1 MKMIDV
7 YRDINKINKNILPVI
22 LLNCLFSAIEPFVFI
37 FVSGKLVK
45 YLIEGRAFKEI
56 VTLSLAGAAI
66 SLAVY
71 VIKNITENY
80 KMEFMDYLNCKE
92 KNLLIKGM
100 FNLDFKDFE
109 SKEYKDKISRH
120 RQETDGIGGVYYET
134 LYLLSDFVSGVLTII
149 IAAISLGGFYK
160 TLNQSVDIKILGE
173 RYFPLILLAALI
185 ILSVLLAIFRKKV
198 EEKNED
204 DREEYSVKYKIYD
217 FYMRL
222 LSDYESLKQIKIFDE
237 KPFIKRELNEKFV
250 KDGLSLDRRVSVRTA
265 FSQAMNEFLMTGINV
280 LFLLVLAVKAIG
292 GLFGA
297 DALIIYYGAFK
308 EIVDGIKLL
317 IESVGYKKS
326 IEPKIEIL
334 YDVIA
339 LKSESDE
346 EKYIEE
352 STENAIVAKN
362 IFFAYP
368 GSDKNALEEIDVTI
382 KNGEKIAIV
391 GENGSGK
398 STLVKLIPK
407 FRSVK
412 GIYINDIPIEKIKNE
427 EYLKNISYYSQNT
440 PIISDT
446 IYNNLNF
453 GRKPVQKSV
462 YENLKFLSKFNN
474 LDEMIIENGANL
486 SGGDKQRIAL
496 SRYFVE
502 NAQIV
507 ILDEP
512 TSSLDKETE
521 TEIMTAVL
529 ENNKD
534 KIIFIISHNNDI
546 MNYCNYIVEV
556 KNKTVD
562 VTKNDKK
569 NF

>member
-1 MKMIDV
+1 MQVKELKLQKKEMLKIVHNWGFALLLFLSLLSAILFVIAPITLNNVVENVGTIGASDIIKVILLLAAGYLVEFISVFIKNQLVQQYHGRAAEILYADVFKLNYDKYIEDGPTAIRDLVWNAADAYAGLYFDVIPSLIVNIATIIVSIYISFTLNHIAALLMFITLPIHYFGFKLLNKKLAKLSVKLRQASSKSQSNIHSVVSQVDFIKQNSENENLLPMI
-7 YRDINKINKNILPVI
+7 KKNILESEGVRKKV
-22 LLNCLFSAIEPFVFI
+22 NYVANG
-37 FVSGKLVK
+37 VSGL
-45 YLIEGRAFKEI
+45 LIGLNQIIQSLTI
-56 VTLSLAGAAI
+56 VFLAA
-66 SLAVY
+66 LALKNKDSFGGVVY
-71 VIKNITENY
+71 VMLVFPYFSNAIRGLSFTNLGIADVKAAD
-80 KMEFMDYLNCKE
+80 EFLKTMIEYREEDGTLDMPSDVKSIRFDINSVDIYD
-92 KNLLIKGM
+92 KNLLNNVNMSFKKGDIVGIKG
-100 FNLDFKDFE
+100 E
-109 SKEYKDKISRH
+109 SG
-120 RQETDGIGGVYYET
+120 T
-134 LYLLSDFVSGVLTII
+134 
-149 IAAISLGGFYK
+149 
-160 TLNQSVDIKILGE
+160 
-173 RYFPLILLAALI
+173 
-185 ILSVLLAIFRKKV
+185 
-198 EEKNED
+198 
-204 DREEYSVKYKIYD
+204 
-217 FYMRL
+217 
-222 LSDYESLKQIKIFDE
+222 
-237 KPFIKRELNEKFV
+237 
-250 KDGLSLDRRVSVRTA
+250 
-265 FSQAMNEFLMTGINV
+265 
-280 LFLLVLAVKAIG
+280 
-292 GLFGA
+292 
-297 DALIIYYGAFK
+297 
-308 EIVDGIKLL
+308 
-317 IESVGYKKS
+317 
-326 IEPKIEIL
+326 
-334 YDVIA
+334 
-339 LKSESDE
+339 
-346 EKYIEE
+346 
-352 STENAIVAKN
+352 
-362 IFFAYP
+362 
-368 GSDKNALEEIDVTI
+368 
-382 KNGEKIAIV
+382 
-391 GENGSGK
+391 GK

-412 GIYINDIPIEKIKNE
+412 GIYINDIPIEKIKNV

-534 KIIFIISHNNDI
+534 KIIFIISHNSDI

>member
-1 MKMIDV
+1 MQNKELKLQKKEMLKIVNKWGFALLLFLSLLSAILFVIAPITLNNVVENVGTIGASDIIKVILLLAAGYLVEFLSVFIKNGLIQQYHGRAAEILYADVFRLNYDKYIEDGPTAIRDLVWNAADAYAGLYFDVIPSLIVNIATIIVSIYISFTLNHIAALLMFITLPIHYFGFKLLNKKLAKLSVKLRQASSKSQSNIHSVVSQVDFIKQNSENENLLPMI
-7 YRDINKINKNILPVI
+7 KKNILESEGVRKKV
-22 LLNCLFSAIEPFVFI
+22 NYVANG
-37 FVSGKLVK
+37 VSGL
-45 YLIEGRAFKEI
+45 LIGLNQIIQSLTIVFLAALALKNKDAFGG
-56 VTLSLAGAAI
+56 V
-66 SLAVY
+66 VY
-71 VIKNITENY
+71 VMLVFPYFSNAIRGLSFTNLGIADVKAAD
-80 KMEFMDYLNCKE
+80 EFLKTMIEYREEDGTLDMPSDVKSIRFDINSVDIYD
-92 KNLLIKGM
+92 KNLLNDIHMSFKKGDIVGIKG
-100 FNLDFKDFE
+100 E
-109 SKEYKDKISRH
+109 SG
-120 RQETDGIGGVYYET
+120 T
-134 LYLLSDFVSGVLTII
+134 
-149 IAAISLGGFYK
+149 
-160 TLNQSVDIKILGE
+160 
-173 RYFPLILLAALI
+173 
-185 ILSVLLAIFRKKV
+185 
-198 EEKNED
+198 
-204 DREEYSVKYKIYD
+204 
-217 FYMRL
+217 
-222 LSDYESLKQIKIFDE
+222 
-237 KPFIKRELNEKFV
+237 
-250 KDGLSLDRRVSVRTA
+250 
-265 FSQAMNEFLMTGINV
+265 
-280 LFLLVLAVKAIG
+280 
-292 GLFGA
+292 
-297 DALIIYYGAFK
+297 
-308 EIVDGIKLL
+308 
-317 IESVGYKKS
+317 
-326 IEPKIEIL
+326 
-334 YDVIA
+334 
-339 LKSESDE
+339 
-346 EKYIEE
+346 
-352 STENAIVAKN
+352 
-362 IFFAYP
+362 
-368 GSDKNALEEIDVTI
+368 
-382 KNGEKIAIV
+382 
-391 GENGSGK
+391 GK

-534 KIIFIISHNNDI
+534 KIIFIISHNSDI

>member
-1 MKMIDV
+1 MQAKELKLQKKEMLKIV
-7 YRDINKINKNILPVI
+7 NKWGFALLLFLSLLSAILFVIAPITLNNVVENVGTIGASDIIKVI
-22 LLNCLFSAIEPFVFI
+22 LLLAAGYLVEFISVFI
-37 FVSGKLVK
+37 KNELIQQYHGRAAEILYADVFKLNYDKYIEDGPTAIRDLVWNAADAYAGLYFDVIPSLIVNIATIIVSIYISFTLNHIAALLMFITLPIHYFGFKLLNKKLAKLSVKLRQASSKSQSNIHSVVSQVDFIKQNSENENLLPMIKRNILESEGVRKKVNYVANGVSGL
-45 YLIEGRAFKEI
+45 LIGLNQIIQSLTIVFLAALALKNKDAFGG
-56 VTLSLAGAAI
+56 V
-66 SLAVY
+66 VY
-71 VIKNITENY
+71 VMLVFPYFSNAIRGLSFTNLGIADVKAAD
-80 KMEFMDYLNCKE
+80 EFLKTMIEYREEDGTLDMPSEVKSIRFDVNSVDIYD
-92 KNLLIKGM
+92 KNLLNDIHMSFKKGDIVGIKG
-100 FNLDFKDFE
+100 E
-109 SKEYKDKISRH
+109 SG
-120 RQETDGIGGVYYET
+120 T
-134 LYLLSDFVSGVLTII
+134 
-149 IAAISLGGFYK
+149 
-160 TLNQSVDIKILGE
+160 
-173 RYFPLILLAALI
+173 
-185 ILSVLLAIFRKKV
+185 
-198 EEKNED
+198 
-204 DREEYSVKYKIYD
+204 
-217 FYMRL
+217 
-222 LSDYESLKQIKIFDE
+222 
-237 KPFIKRELNEKFV
+237 
-250 KDGLSLDRRVSVRTA
+250 
-265 FSQAMNEFLMTGINV
+265 
-280 LFLLVLAVKAIG
+280 
-292 GLFGA
+292 
-297 DALIIYYGAFK
+297 
-308 EIVDGIKLL
+308 
-317 IESVGYKKS
+317 
-326 IEPKIEIL
+326 
-334 YDVIA
+334 
-339 LKSESDE
+339 
-346 EKYIEE
+346 
-352 STENAIVAKN
+352 
-362 IFFAYP
+362 
-368 GSDKNALEEIDVTI
+368 
-382 KNGEKIAIV
+382 
-391 GENGSGK
+391 GK

-534 KIIFIISHNNDI
+534 KIIFIISHNSDI

>member
-1 MKMIDV
+1 MHSNELKLQKKEMLKIV
-7 YRDINKINKNILPVI
+7 NKWGFVLLLFLSLLSAILFVIAPITLNNVVENVGTIGASDIVKVI
-22 LLNCLFSAIEPFVFI
+22 LLLAAGYLVEFISVFI
-37 FVSGKLVK
+37 KNQ
-45 YLIEGRAFKEI
+45 LIQQYHGRA
-56 VTLSLAGAAI
+56 A
-66 SLAVY
+66 
-71 VIKNITENY
+71 
-80 KMEFMDYLNCKE
+80 
-92 KNLLIKGM
+92 
-100 FNLDFKDFE
+100 
-109 SKEYKDKISRH
+109 
-120 RQETDGIGGVYYET
+120 
-134 LYLLSDFVSGVLTII
+134 
-149 IAAISLGGFYK
+149 
-160 TLNQSVDIKILGE
+160 
-173 RYFPLILLAALI
+173 
-185 ILSVLLAIFRKKV
+185 
-198 EEKNED
+198 
-204 DREEYSVKYKIYD
+204 
-217 FYMRL
+217 
-222 LSDYESLKQIKIFDE
+222 
-237 KPFIKRELNEKFV
+237 
-250 KDGLSLDRRVSVRTA
+250 
-265 FSQAMNEFLMTGINV
+265 
-280 LFLLVLAVKAIG
+280 
-292 GLFGA
+292 
-297 DALIIYYGAFK
+297 
-308 EIVDGIKLL
+308 
-317 IESVGYKKS
+317 
-326 IEPKIEIL
+326 EIL
-334 YDVIA
+334 YADVFR
-339 LKSESDE
+339 LNYD
-346 EKYIEE
+346 KYIEE
-352 STENAIVAKN
+352 GPTAIRDLVWNAADAYAGLYFDVIPSLIVNIATIIVSIYISFTLNHIAALLMFITLPIHYFGFKLLNKKLAQLSVKLRQASSKSQSNIHSVVSQVDFIKQNSENENLLPMIKKNILESEGVRKKVNYVANGVSGLLIGLNQIIQSLTIVFLAALALKNKDAFGGVVYVMLVFPYFSNAIRGLSFTNLGIADVKAADEFLKTMIENREEDGTLDMPDDVRSISFDIDSVN
-362 IFFAYP
+362 IY
-368 GSDKNALEEIDVTI
+368 DKNLLNNVHMSFKKGD
-382 KNGEKIAIV
+382 IV
-391 GENGSGK
+391 GIKGESGTGK

-407 FRSVK
+407 FRSVE
-412 GIYINDIPIEKIKNE
+412 GIYINDIPIEKIKNV

-502 NAQIV
+502 NAKIV

>member
-1 MKMIDV
+1 MQNKELKLQKKEMLKIVNKWGFAVLLFLSLLSAILFVIAPITLNNVVENVGTIGAGDIIKVILLLAAGYLVEFISVFIKNQLVQQYHGRAAEILYADVFKLNYDKYIEDGPTAIRDLVWNAADAYAGLYFDVIPSLIVNIATIIVSIYISFTLNHIAALLMFITLPIHYFGFKLLNKKLAKLSVKLRQASSKSQSNIHSVVSQVDFIKQNSENENLLPMI
-7 YRDINKINKNILPVI
+7 KKNILESEGVRKKV
-22 LLNCLFSAIEPFVFI
+22 NYVANG
-37 FVSGKLVK
+37 VSGL
-45 YLIEGRAFKEI
+45 LIGLNQIIQSLTIVFLAALALKNKDAFGG
-56 VTLSLAGAAI
+56 V
-66 SLAVY
+66 VY
-71 VIKNITENY
+71 VMLVFPYFSNAIRGLSFTNLGIADVKAAD
-80 KMEFMDYLNCKE
+80 EFLKTMIEYREEDGTLDMPSDVKSIRFDINSVDIYD
-92 KNLLIKGM
+92 KNLLNDIHMSFKKGDIVGIKG
-100 FNLDFKDFE
+100 E
-109 SKEYKDKISRH
+109 SG
-120 RQETDGIGGVYYET
+120 T
-134 LYLLSDFVSGVLTII
+134 
-149 IAAISLGGFYK
+149 
-160 TLNQSVDIKILGE
+160 
-173 RYFPLILLAALI
+173 
-185 ILSVLLAIFRKKV
+185 
-198 EEKNED
+198 
-204 DREEYSVKYKIYD
+204 
-217 FYMRL
+217 
-222 LSDYESLKQIKIFDE
+222 
-237 KPFIKRELNEKFV
+237 
-250 KDGLSLDRRVSVRTA
+250 
-265 FSQAMNEFLMTGINV
+265 
-280 LFLLVLAVKAIG
+280 
-292 GLFGA
+292 
-297 DALIIYYGAFK
+297 
-308 EIVDGIKLL
+308 
-317 IESVGYKKS
+317 
-326 IEPKIEIL
+326 
-334 YDVIA
+334 
-339 LKSESDE
+339 
-346 EKYIEE
+346 
-352 STENAIVAKN
+352 
-362 IFFAYP
+362 
-368 GSDKNALEEIDVTI
+368 
-382 KNGEKIAIV
+382 
-391 GENGSGK
+391 GK
-398 STLVKLIPK
+398 STIVKLIPK

-534 KIIFIISHNNDI
+534 KIIFIISHNSDI

>member
-1 MKMIDV
+1 MQSKELKLQKKEMLKIVNKWGFALLLFLSLLSAILFVIAPITLNNVVENVGTIGASDIIKVILLLAAGYLVEFISVFIKNELIQQYHGRAAEILYADVFKLNYDKYIEDGPTAIRDLVWNAADAYAGLYFDVIPSLIVNIATIIVSIYISFTLNHIAALLMFITLPIHYFGFKLLNKKLAKLSVKLRQASSKSQSNIHSVVSQVDFIKQNSENENLLPMI
-7 YRDINKINKNILPVI
+7 KKNILESEGVRKKV
-22 LLNCLFSAIEPFVFI
+22 NYVANG
-37 FVSGKLVK
+37 VSGL
-45 YLIEGRAFKEI
+45 LIGLNQIIQSLTIVFLAALALKNKDAFGG
-56 VTLSLAGAAI
+56 V
-66 SLAVY
+66 VY
-71 VIKNITENY
+71 VMLVFPYFSNAIRGLSFTNLGIADVKAAD
-80 KMEFMDYLNCKE
+80 EFLKTMIEYREEDGALDMPSDVKSIRFDINSVDIYD
-92 KNLLIKGM
+92 KNLLNDIHMSFKKGDIVGIKG
-100 FNLDFKDFE
+100 E
-109 SKEYKDKISRH
+109 SG
-120 RQETDGIGGVYYET
+120 T
-134 LYLLSDFVSGVLTII
+134 
-149 IAAISLGGFYK
+149 
-160 TLNQSVDIKILGE
+160 
-173 RYFPLILLAALI
+173 
-185 ILSVLLAIFRKKV
+185 
-198 EEKNED
+198 
-204 DREEYSVKYKIYD
+204 
-217 FYMRL
+217 
-222 LSDYESLKQIKIFDE
+222 
-237 KPFIKRELNEKFV
+237 
-250 KDGLSLDRRVSVRTA
+250 
-265 FSQAMNEFLMTGINV
+265 
-280 LFLLVLAVKAIG
+280 
-292 GLFGA
+292 
-297 DALIIYYGAFK
+297 
-308 EIVDGIKLL
+308 
-317 IESVGYKKS
+317 
-326 IEPKIEIL
+326 
-334 YDVIA
+334 
-339 LKSESDE
+339 
-346 EKYIEE
+346 
-352 STENAIVAKN
+352 
-362 IFFAYP
+362 
-368 GSDKNALEEIDVTI
+368 
-382 KNGEKIAIV
+382 
-391 GENGSGK
+391 GK

-534 KIIFIISHNNDI
+534 KIIFIISHNSDI

>member
-1 MKMIDV
+1 MQDKELRLQKKEMLKIV
-7 YRDINKINKNILPVI
+7 NKWGFAVLLFLSLLSAILFVIAPITLNNVVENVGTIGAGDIIKVI
-22 LLNCLFSAIEPFVFI
+22 LLLAAGYLVEFVSVFI
-37 FVSGKLVK
+37 KNQLVQQ
-45 YLIEGRAFKEI
+45 YHGRA
-56 VTLSLAGAAI
+56 A
-66 SLAVY
+66 
-71 VIKNITENY
+71 
-80 KMEFMDYLNCKE
+80 
-92 KNLLIKGM
+92 
-100 FNLDFKDFE
+100 
-109 SKEYKDKISRH
+109 
-120 RQETDGIGGVYYET
+120 
-134 LYLLSDFVSGVLTII
+134 
-149 IAAISLGGFYK
+149 
-160 TLNQSVDIKILGE
+160 
-173 RYFPLILLAALI
+173 
-185 ILSVLLAIFRKKV
+185 
-198 EEKNED
+198 
-204 DREEYSVKYKIYD
+204 
-217 FYMRL
+217 
-222 LSDYESLKQIKIFDE
+222 
-237 KPFIKRELNEKFV
+237 
-250 KDGLSLDRRVSVRTA
+250 
-265 FSQAMNEFLMTGINV
+265 
-280 LFLLVLAVKAIG
+280 
-292 GLFGA
+292 
-297 DALIIYYGAFK
+297 
-308 EIVDGIKLL
+308 
-317 IESVGYKKS
+317 
-326 IEPKIEIL
+326 EIL
-334 YDVIA
+334 YADVFK
-339 LKSESDE
+339 LNYD
-346 EKYIEE
+346 KYIEE
-352 STENAIVAKN
+352 GPTAIRDLVWNAADAYAGLYFDVIPSLIVNIATIIVSIYISFTLNHIAALLMFITLPIHYFGFKLLNKKLAKLSVKLRQASSKSQSNIHSVVSQVDFIKQNSENENLLPMIKKNILESEGVRKKVNYVANGVSGLLIGLNQIIQSLTIVFLAALALKNKDAFGGVVYVMLVFPYFSNAIRGLSFTNLGIADVKAADEFLKTMIEYREEDGTLDMPSDVKSIRFDIN
-362 IFFAYP
+362 SVDIY
-368 GSDKNALEEIDVTI
+368 DKNLLNDIHMSFKKGD
-382 KNGEKIAIV
+382 IV
-391 GENGSGK
+391 GIKGESGTGK

-521 TEIMTAVL
+521 TEIMTAIL

-534 KIIFIISHNNDI
+534 KIIFIISHNSNI

>member
-1 MKMIDV
+1 MQSRELKLQKKEMLKIVNKWGFALLLFLSLLSAILFVIAPITLNNVVENVGTIGASDIIKVILLLAAGYLVEFISVFIKNQLVQQYHGRAAEILYADVFKLNYDKYIEDGPTAIRDLVWNAADAYAGLYFDVIPSLIVNIATIIVSIYISFTLNHIAALLMFITLPIHYFGFKLLNKKLAKLSVKLRQASSKSQSNIHSVVSQVDFIKQNSENENLLPMI
-7 YRDINKINKNILPVI
+7 KKNILESEGVRKKV
-22 LLNCLFSAIEPFVFI
+22 NYVANG
-37 FVSGKLVK
+37 VSGL
-45 YLIEGRAFKEI
+45 LIGLNQIIQSLTIVFLAALALKNKDAFGG
-56 VTLSLAGAAI
+56 V
-66 SLAVY
+66 VY
-71 VIKNITENY
+71 VMLVFPYFSNAIRGLSFTNLGIADVKAAD
-80 KMEFMDYLNCKE
+80 EFLKTMIEYREEDGTLDMPSDVKSISFDINSVDIYD
-92 KNLLIKGM
+92 KNLLNDIHMSFKKGDIVGIKG
-100 FNLDFKDFE
+100 E
-109 SKEYKDKISRH
+109 SG
-120 RQETDGIGGVYYET
+120 T
-134 LYLLSDFVSGVLTII
+134 
-149 IAAISLGGFYK
+149 
-160 TLNQSVDIKILGE
+160 
-173 RYFPLILLAALI
+173 
-185 ILSVLLAIFRKKV
+185 
-198 EEKNED
+198 
-204 DREEYSVKYKIYD
+204 
-217 FYMRL
+217 
-222 LSDYESLKQIKIFDE
+222 
-237 KPFIKRELNEKFV
+237 
-250 KDGLSLDRRVSVRTA
+250 
-265 FSQAMNEFLMTGINV
+265 
-280 LFLLVLAVKAIG
+280 
-292 GLFGA
+292 
-297 DALIIYYGAFK
+297 
-308 EIVDGIKLL
+308 
-317 IESVGYKKS
+317 
-326 IEPKIEIL
+326 
-334 YDVIA
+334 
-339 LKSESDE
+339 
-346 EKYIEE
+346 
-352 STENAIVAKN
+352 
-362 IFFAYP
+362 
-368 GSDKNALEEIDVTI
+368 
-382 KNGEKIAIV
+382 
-391 GENGSGK
+391 GK

>member
-1 MKMIDV
+1 MQNKELKLQKKEMLKIVNKLGFAVLLFLSLLSAILFVIAPITLNNVVENVGTIGASDIIKVILLLAAGYLVEFISVFIKNGLVQQYHGRAAEILYADVFKLNYDKYIEDGPTAIRDLVWNAADAYAGLYFDVIPSLIVNIATIIVSIYISFTLNHIAALLMFITLPIHYFGFKLLNKKLAKLSVKLRQASSKSQSNIHSVVSQVDFIKQNSENENLLPMI
-7 YRDINKINKNILPVI
+7 KKNILESEGVRKKV
-22 LLNCLFSAIEPFVFI
+22 NYVANG
-37 FVSGKLVK
+37 VSGL
-45 YLIEGRAFKEI
+45 LIGLNQIIQSLTIVFLAALALKNKDAFGG
-56 VTLSLAGAAI
+56 V
-66 SLAVY
+66 VY
-71 VIKNITENY
+71 VMLVFPYFSNAIRGLSFTNLGIADVKAAD
-80 KMEFMDYLNCKE
+80 EFLKTMIEYREEDGTLDMPSDVKSIRFDINSVDIYD
-92 KNLLIKGM
+92 KNLLNDIHMSFKKGDIVGIKG
-100 FNLDFKDFE
+100 E
-109 SKEYKDKISRH
+109 SG
-120 RQETDGIGGVYYET
+120 T
-134 LYLLSDFVSGVLTII
+134 
-149 IAAISLGGFYK
+149 
-160 TLNQSVDIKILGE
+160 
-173 RYFPLILLAALI
+173 
-185 ILSVLLAIFRKKV
+185 
-198 EEKNED
+198 
-204 DREEYSVKYKIYD
+204 
-217 FYMRL
+217 
-222 LSDYESLKQIKIFDE
+222 
-237 KPFIKRELNEKFV
+237 
-250 KDGLSLDRRVSVRTA
+250 
-265 FSQAMNEFLMTGINV
+265 
-280 LFLLVLAVKAIG
+280 
-292 GLFGA
+292 
-297 DALIIYYGAFK
+297 
-308 EIVDGIKLL
+308 
-317 IESVGYKKS
+317 
-326 IEPKIEIL
+326 
-334 YDVIA
+334 
-339 LKSESDE
+339 
-346 EKYIEE
+346 
-352 STENAIVAKN
+352 
-362 IFFAYP
+362 
-368 GSDKNALEEIDVTI
+368 
-382 KNGEKIAIV
+382 
-391 GENGSGK
+391 GK

>member
-1 MKMIDV
+1 MQNKELKLQKKEMLKIVNKWGFAVLLFLSLLSAILFVIAPITLNNVVENVGTIGAGDIIKVILLLAAGYLVEFISVFIKNGLVQQYHGRAAEILYADVFKLNYDKYIEDGPTAIRDLVWNAADAYAGLYFDVIPNLIVNIATIIVSIYISFTLNHIAALLMFITLPIHYFGFKLLNKKLAKLSVKLRQASSKSQSNIHSVVSQVDFIKQNSENENLLPMI
-7 YRDINKINKNILPVI
+7 KKNILESEGVRKKV
-22 LLNCLFSAIEPFVFI
+22 NYVANG
-37 FVSGKLVK
+37 VSGL
-45 YLIEGRAFKEI
+45 LIGLNQIIQSLTIVFLAALALKNKDAFGG
-56 VTLSLAGAAI
+56 V
-66 SLAVY
+66 VY
-71 VIKNITENY
+71 VMLVFPYFSNAIRGLSFTNLGIADVKAADEFLKTMIENREEDGTLDMPSDVKSIRFDVNSVDIY
-80 KMEFMDYLNCKE
+80 D
-92 KNLLIKGM
+92 KNLLNDIHMSFKKGDIVGIKG
-100 FNLDFKDFE
+100 E
-109 SKEYKDKISRH
+109 SG
-120 RQETDGIGGVYYET
+120 T
-134 LYLLSDFVSGVLTII
+134 
-149 IAAISLGGFYK
+149 
-160 TLNQSVDIKILGE
+160 
-173 RYFPLILLAALI
+173 
-185 ILSVLLAIFRKKV
+185 
-198 EEKNED
+198 
-204 DREEYSVKYKIYD
+204 
-217 FYMRL
+217 
-222 LSDYESLKQIKIFDE
+222 
-237 KPFIKRELNEKFV
+237 
-250 KDGLSLDRRVSVRTA
+250 
-265 FSQAMNEFLMTGINV
+265 
-280 LFLLVLAVKAIG
+280 
-292 GLFGA
+292 
-297 DALIIYYGAFK
+297 
-308 EIVDGIKLL
+308 
-317 IESVGYKKS
+317 
-326 IEPKIEIL
+326 
-334 YDVIA
+334 
-339 LKSESDE
+339 
-346 EKYIEE
+346 
-352 STENAIVAKN
+352 
-362 IFFAYP
+362 
-368 GSDKNALEEIDVTI
+368 
-382 KNGEKIAIV
+382 
-391 GENGSGK
+391 GK

-407 FRSVK
+407 FRSVE
-412 GIYINDIPIEKIKNE
+412 GIYINDIPIEKIKNV

-562 VTKNDKK
+562 VTKSDKK

>member
-1 MKMIDV
+1 MQNKELKLQKKEMLKIVNKLGFAVLLFLSLLSAILFVIAPITLNNVVENVGTIGAGDIIKVILLLAAGYLVEFISVFIKNQLVQQYHGRAAEILYADVFKLNYDKYIEDGPTAIRDLVWNAADAYAGLYFDVIPSLIVNIATIIVSIYISFTLNHIAALLMFITLPIHYFGFKLLNKKLAKLSVKLRQASSKSQSNIHSVVSQVDFIKQNSENENLLPMI
-7 YRDINKINKNILPVI
+7 KKNILESEGVRKKV
-22 LLNCLFSAIEPFVFI
+22 NYVANG
-37 FVSGKLVK
+37 VSGL
-45 YLIEGRAFKEI
+45 LIGLNQIIQSLTIVFLAALALKNKDAFGG
-56 VTLSLAGAAI
+56 V
-66 SLAVY
+66 VY
-71 VIKNITENY
+71 VMLVFPYFSNAIRGLSFTNLGIADVKAAD
-80 KMEFMDYLNCKE
+80 EFLKTMIEYREEDGTLDMPSDVKSIRFDVNSVDIYD
-92 KNLLIKGM
+92 KNLLNDIHMSFKKGDIVGIKG
-100 FNLDFKDFE
+100 E
-109 SKEYKDKISRH
+109 SG
-120 RQETDGIGGVYYET
+120 T
-134 LYLLSDFVSGVLTII
+134 
-149 IAAISLGGFYK
+149 
-160 TLNQSVDIKILGE
+160 
-173 RYFPLILLAALI
+173 
-185 ILSVLLAIFRKKV
+185 
-198 EEKNED
+198 
-204 DREEYSVKYKIYD
+204 
-217 FYMRL
+217 
-222 LSDYESLKQIKIFDE
+222 
-237 KPFIKRELNEKFV
+237 
-250 KDGLSLDRRVSVRTA
+250 
-265 FSQAMNEFLMTGINV
+265 
-280 LFLLVLAVKAIG
+280 
-292 GLFGA
+292 
-297 DALIIYYGAFK
+297 
-308 EIVDGIKLL
+308 
-317 IESVGYKKS
+317 
-326 IEPKIEIL
+326 
-334 YDVIA
+334 
-339 LKSESDE
+339 
-346 EKYIEE
+346 
-352 STENAIVAKN
+352 
-362 IFFAYP
+362 
-368 GSDKNALEEIDVTI
+368 
-382 KNGEKIAIV
+382 
-391 GENGSGK
+391 GK

-534 KIIFIISHNNDI
+534 KIIFIISHNSDI

>member
-1 MKMIDV
+1 MQSKELKLQKKEMLKIVNKWGFVLLLFLSLLSAILFVIAPITLNNVVENVGTIGAIDIV
-7 YRDINKINKNILPVI
+7 KVI
-22 LLNCLFSAIEPFVFI
+22 LLLAAGYLVEFISVFVKN
-37 FVSGKLVK
+37 G
-45 YLIEGRAFKEI
+45 LIQQYHGRA
-56 VTLSLAGAAI
+56 A
-66 SLAVY
+66 
-71 VIKNITENY
+71 
-80 KMEFMDYLNCKE
+80 
-92 KNLLIKGM
+92 
-100 FNLDFKDFE
+100 
-109 SKEYKDKISRH
+109 
-120 RQETDGIGGVYYET
+120 
-134 LYLLSDFVSGVLTII
+134 
-149 IAAISLGGFYK
+149 
-160 TLNQSVDIKILGE
+160 
-173 RYFPLILLAALI
+173 
-185 ILSVLLAIFRKKV
+185 
-198 EEKNED
+198 
-204 DREEYSVKYKIYD
+204 
-217 FYMRL
+217 
-222 LSDYESLKQIKIFDE
+222 
-237 KPFIKRELNEKFV
+237 
-250 KDGLSLDRRVSVRTA
+250 
-265 FSQAMNEFLMTGINV
+265 
-280 LFLLVLAVKAIG
+280 
-292 GLFGA
+292 
-297 DALIIYYGAFK
+297 
-308 EIVDGIKLL
+308 
-317 IESVGYKKS
+317 
-326 IEPKIEIL
+326 EIL
-334 YDVIA
+334 YADVFR
-339 LKSESDE
+339 LNYD
-346 EKYIEE
+346 KYIEE
-352 STENAIVAKN
+352 GPTAIRDLVWNAADAYAGLYFDVIPSLIVNIATIIVSIYISFTLNHIAALLMFITLPIHYFGFKLLNKKLAKLSVKLRQASSKSQSNIHSVVSQVDFIKQNSENENLLPMIKKNILESEGVRKKVNYVANGVSGLLIGLNQIIQSLTIVFLAALALKNKDAFGGVVYVMLVFPYFSNAIRGLSFTNLGIADVKAADEFLKTMIEN
-362 IFFAYP
+362 REEDGTLDMPDDVRSISFDIDSVDIY
-368 GSDKNALEEIDVTI
+368 DKNLLNNVHMSFKKGD
-382 KNGEKIAIV
+382 IV
-391 GENGSGK
+391 GIKGESGTGK

-407 FRSVK
+407 FRSVE
-412 GIYINDIPIEKIKNE
+412 GIYINDIPIEKIKNV

-502 NAQIV
+502 NAKIV

>member
-1 MKMIDV
+1 MQDKELKLQKKEMLKIV
-7 YRDINKINKNILPVI
+7 NKWGFVLLLFLSLLSAILFVIAPITLNNVVENVGTIGASDIVKVI
-22 LLNCLFSAIEPFVFI
+22 LLLAAGYLVEFISVFI
-37 FVSGKLVK
+37 KNG
-45 YLIEGRAFKEI
+45 LIQQYHGRA
-56 VTLSLAGAAI
+56 A
-66 SLAVY
+66 
-71 VIKNITENY
+71 
-80 KMEFMDYLNCKE
+80 
-92 KNLLIKGM
+92 
-100 FNLDFKDFE
+100 
-109 SKEYKDKISRH
+109 
-120 RQETDGIGGVYYET
+120 
-134 LYLLSDFVSGVLTII
+134 
-149 IAAISLGGFYK
+149 
-160 TLNQSVDIKILGE
+160 
-173 RYFPLILLAALI
+173 
-185 ILSVLLAIFRKKV
+185 
-198 EEKNED
+198 
-204 DREEYSVKYKIYD
+204 
-217 FYMRL
+217 
-222 LSDYESLKQIKIFDE
+222 
-237 KPFIKRELNEKFV
+237 
-250 KDGLSLDRRVSVRTA
+250 
-265 FSQAMNEFLMTGINV
+265 
-280 LFLLVLAVKAIG
+280 
-292 GLFGA
+292 
-297 DALIIYYGAFK
+297 
-308 EIVDGIKLL
+308 
-317 IESVGYKKS
+317 
-326 IEPKIEIL
+326 EIL
-334 YDVIA
+334 YADVFR
-339 LKSESDE
+339 LNYY
-346 EKYIEE
+346 KYIEE
-352 STENAIVAKN
+352 GPTAIRDLVWNAADAYAGLYFDVIPSLIVNIATIIVSIYISFTLNHIAALLMFITLPIHYFGFKLLNKKLAKLSVKLRQASSKSQSNIHSVVSQVDFIKQNSENENLLPMIKKNILESEGVRKKVNYVANGVSGLLIGLNQIIQSLTIVFLAALALKNKDAFGGVVYVMLVFPYFSNAIRGLSFTNLGIADVKAADEFLKTM
-362 IFFAYP
+362 IEYREEDGTLDMPDDVRSISFDIDSVDIY
-368 GSDKNALEEIDVTI
+368 DKNLLNNVHMSFKKGD
-382 KNGEKIAIV
+382 IV
-391 GENGSGK
+391 GIKGESGTGK

-407 FRSVK
+407 FRSVE
-412 GIYINDIPIEKIKNE
+412 GIYINDIPIEKIKNV

-502 NAQIV
+502 NAKIV

>member
-1 MKMIDV
+1 MQNKELKLQKKEMLKIVNKLGFALLLFLSLLSAILFVIAPITLNNVVENVGTIGASDIIKVILLLAAGYLVEFISVFIKNGLVQQYHGRAAEILYADVFKLNYDKYIEDGPTAIRDLVWNAADAYAGLYFDVIPSLIVNIATIIVSIYISFTLNHIAALLMFITLPIHYFGFKLLNKKLAKLSVKLRQASSKSQSNIHSVVSQVDFIKQNSENENLLPMI
-7 YRDINKINKNILPVI
+7 KKNILESEGVRKKV
-22 LLNCLFSAIEPFVFI
+22 NYVANG
-37 FVSGKLVK
+37 VSGL
-45 YLIEGRAFKEI
+45 LIGLNQIIQSLTIVFLAALALKNKDAFGG
-56 VTLSLAGAAI
+56 V
-66 SLAVY
+66 VY
-71 VIKNITENY
+71 VMLVFPYFSNAIRGLSFTNLGIADVKAAD
-80 KMEFMDYLNCKE
+80 EFLKTMIEYREEDGALDMPSDVKSIRFDINSVDIYD
-92 KNLLIKGM
+92 KNLLNDIHMSFKKGDIVGIKG
-100 FNLDFKDFE
+100 E
-109 SKEYKDKISRH
+109 SG
-120 RQETDGIGGVYYET
+120 T
-134 LYLLSDFVSGVLTII
+134 
-149 IAAISLGGFYK
+149 
-160 TLNQSVDIKILGE
+160 
-173 RYFPLILLAALI
+173 
-185 ILSVLLAIFRKKV
+185 
-198 EEKNED
+198 
-204 DREEYSVKYKIYD
+204 
-217 FYMRL
+217 
-222 LSDYESLKQIKIFDE
+222 
-237 KPFIKRELNEKFV
+237 
-250 KDGLSLDRRVSVRTA
+250 
-265 FSQAMNEFLMTGINV
+265 
-280 LFLLVLAVKAIG
+280 
-292 GLFGA
+292 
-297 DALIIYYGAFK
+297 
-308 EIVDGIKLL
+308 
-317 IESVGYKKS
+317 
-326 IEPKIEIL
+326 
-334 YDVIA
+334 
-339 LKSESDE
+339 
-346 EKYIEE
+346 
-352 STENAIVAKN
+352 
-362 IFFAYP
+362 
-368 GSDKNALEEIDVTI
+368 
-382 KNGEKIAIV
+382 
-391 GENGSGK
+391 GK

>member
-1 MKMIDV
+1 MQSKELKLQKKEMLKIVNKWGFAILLFLSLLSAILFVIAPITLNNVVENVGTIGASDIIKVILLLAAGYLVEFVSVFIKNQLVQQYHGRAAEILYADVFKLNYDKYIEDGPTAIRDLVWNAADAYAGLYFDVIPSLIVNIATIIVSIYISFTLNHIAALLMFITLPIHYFGFKLLNKKLAKLSVKLRQASSKSQSNIHSVVSQVDFIKQNSENENLLPMI
-7 YRDINKINKNILPVI
+7 KKNILESEGVRKKV
-22 LLNCLFSAIEPFVFI
+22 NYVANG
-37 FVSGKLVK
+37 VSGL
-45 YLIEGRAFKEI
+45 LIGLNQIIQSLTIVFLAALALKNKDAFGG
-56 VTLSLAGAAI
+56 V
-66 SLAVY
+66 VY
-71 VIKNITENY
+71 VMLVFPYFSNAIRGLSFTNLGIADVKAADEFLKTMIEYREEDGTLDMPDDVRSIRFDIDSVNIY
-80 KMEFMDYLNCKE
+80 D
-92 KNLLIKGM
+92 KNLLNNVHMSFKKGDIVGIKG
-100 FNLDFKDFE
+100 E
-109 SKEYKDKISRH
+109 SG
-120 RQETDGIGGVYYET
+120 T
-134 LYLLSDFVSGVLTII
+134 
-149 IAAISLGGFYK
+149 
-160 TLNQSVDIKILGE
+160 
-173 RYFPLILLAALI
+173 
-185 ILSVLLAIFRKKV
+185 
-198 EEKNED
+198 
-204 DREEYSVKYKIYD
+204 
-217 FYMRL
+217 
-222 LSDYESLKQIKIFDE
+222 
-237 KPFIKRELNEKFV
+237 
-250 KDGLSLDRRVSVRTA
+250 
-265 FSQAMNEFLMTGINV
+265 
-280 LFLLVLAVKAIG
+280 
-292 GLFGA
+292 
-297 DALIIYYGAFK
+297 
-308 EIVDGIKLL
+308 
-317 IESVGYKKS
+317 
-326 IEPKIEIL
+326 
-334 YDVIA
+334 
-339 LKSESDE
+339 
-346 EKYIEE
+346 
-352 STENAIVAKN
+352 
-362 IFFAYP
+362 
-368 GSDKNALEEIDVTI
+368 
-382 KNGEKIAIV
+382 
-391 GENGSGK
+391 GK

-407 FRSVK
+407 FRSVE
-412 GIYINDIPIEKIKNE
+412 GIYINDIPIEKIKNV

-534 KIIFIISHNNDI
+534 KIIFIISHNSDI

>member
-1 MKMIDV
+1 MQNKELKLQKKEMLKIVNKWGFAVLLFLSLLSAILFVIAPITLNNVVENVGTIGAGDIIKVILLLAAGYLVEFISVFIKNGLVQQYHGRAAEILYADVFKLNYDKYIEDGPTAIRDLVWNAADAYAGLYFDVIPSLIVNIATIIVSIYISFTLNHIAALLMFITLPIHYFGFKLLNKKLAKLSVKLRQASSKSQSNIHSVVSQVDFIKQNSENENLLPMI
-7 YRDINKINKNILPVI
+7 KKNILESEGVRKKV
-22 LLNCLFSAIEPFVFI
+22 NYVANG
-37 FVSGKLVK
+37 VSGL
-45 YLIEGRAFKEI
+45 LIGLNQIIQSLTIVFLAALALKNKDAFGG
-56 VTLSLAGAAI
+56 V
-66 SLAVY
+66 VY
-71 VIKNITENY
+71 VMLVFPYFSNAIRGLSFTNLGIADVKAAD
-80 KMEFMDYLNCKE
+80 EFLKTMIEYREEDGTLDMPSDVKSIRFDINSVDIYD
-92 KNLLIKGM
+92 KNLLNDIHMSFKKGDIVGIKG
-100 FNLDFKDFE
+100 E
-109 SKEYKDKISRH
+109 SG
-120 RQETDGIGGVYYET
+120 T
-134 LYLLSDFVSGVLTII
+134 
-149 IAAISLGGFYK
+149 
-160 TLNQSVDIKILGE
+160 
-173 RYFPLILLAALI
+173 
-185 ILSVLLAIFRKKV
+185 
-198 EEKNED
+198 
-204 DREEYSVKYKIYD
+204 
-217 FYMRL
+217 
-222 LSDYESLKQIKIFDE
+222 
-237 KPFIKRELNEKFV
+237 
-250 KDGLSLDRRVSVRTA
+250 
-265 FSQAMNEFLMTGINV
+265 
-280 LFLLVLAVKAIG
+280 
-292 GLFGA
+292 
-297 DALIIYYGAFK
+297 
-308 EIVDGIKLL
+308 
-317 IESVGYKKS
+317 
-326 IEPKIEIL
+326 
-334 YDVIA
+334 
-339 LKSESDE
+339 
-346 EKYIEE
+346 
-352 STENAIVAKN
+352 
-362 IFFAYP
+362 
-368 GSDKNALEEIDVTI
+368 
-382 KNGEKIAIV
+382 
-391 GENGSGK
+391 GK

>member
-1 MKMIDV
+1 MQNKELKLQKKEMLKIVNKWGFAVLLFLSLLSAILFVIAPITLNNVVENVGTIGAGDIIKVILLLAAGYLVEFISVFIKNGLVQQYHGRAAEILYADVFKLNYDKYIEDGPTAIRDLVWNAADAYAGLYFDVIPNLIVNITTIIVSIYISFTLNHIAALLMFITLPIHYFGFKLLNKKLAKLSVKLRQASSKSQSNIHSVVSQVDFIKQNSENENLLPMI
-7 YRDINKINKNILPVI
+7 KKNILESEGVRKKV
-22 LLNCLFSAIEPFVFI
+22 NYVANG
-37 FVSGKLVK
+37 VSGL
-45 YLIEGRAFKEI
+45 LIGLNQIIQSLTIVFLAALALKNKDAFGG
-56 VTLSLAGAAI
+56 V
-66 SLAVY
+66 VY
-71 VIKNITENY
+71 VMLVFPYFSNAIRGLSFTNLGIADVKAAD
-80 KMEFMDYLNCKE
+80 EFLKTMIEYREEDGTLDMPSDVKSIRFDINSVDIYD
-92 KNLLIKGM
+92 KNLLNDIHMSFKKGDIVGIKG
-100 FNLDFKDFE
+100 E
-109 SKEYKDKISRH
+109 SG
-120 RQETDGIGGVYYET
+120 T
-134 LYLLSDFVSGVLTII
+134 
-149 IAAISLGGFYK
+149 
-160 TLNQSVDIKILGE
+160 
-173 RYFPLILLAALI
+173 
-185 ILSVLLAIFRKKV
+185 
-198 EEKNED
+198 
-204 DREEYSVKYKIYD
+204 
-217 FYMRL
+217 
-222 LSDYESLKQIKIFDE
+222 
-237 KPFIKRELNEKFV
+237 
-250 KDGLSLDRRVSVRTA
+250 
-265 FSQAMNEFLMTGINV
+265 
-280 LFLLVLAVKAIG
+280 
-292 GLFGA
+292 
-297 DALIIYYGAFK
+297 
-308 EIVDGIKLL
+308 
-317 IESVGYKKS
+317 
-326 IEPKIEIL
+326 
-334 YDVIA
+334 
-339 LKSESDE
+339 
-346 EKYIEE
+346 
-352 STENAIVAKN
+352 
-362 IFFAYP
+362 
-368 GSDKNALEEIDVTI
+368 
-382 KNGEKIAIV
+382 
-391 GENGSGK
+391 GK

-534 KIIFIISHNNDI
+534 KIIFIISHNSDI

>member
-1 MKMIDV
+1 MQNKELKLQKKEMLKIVNKWGFALLLFLSLLSAILFVIAPITLNNVVENVGTIGASDIIKVILLLAAGYLVEFISVFIKNGLVQQYHGRAAEILYADVFKLNYDKYIEDGPTAIRDLVWNAADAYAGLYFDVIPSLIVNIATIIVSIYISFTLNHIAALLMFITLPIHYFGFKLLNKKLAKLSVKLRQASSKSQSNIHSVVSQVDFIKQNSENENLLPMI
-7 YRDINKINKNILPVI
+7 KKNILASEGVRKKV
-22 LLNCLFSAIEPFVFI
+22 NYVANG
-37 FVSGKLVK
+37 VSGL
-45 YLIEGRAFKEI
+45 LIGLNQIIQSLTIVFLAALALKNKDAFGG
-56 VTLSLAGAAI
+56 V
-66 SLAVY
+66 VY
-71 VIKNITENY
+71 VMLVFPYFSNAIRGLSFTNLGIADVKAAD
-80 KMEFMDYLNCKE
+80 EFLKTMIEYREEDGALDMPSDVKSIRFDIDSVDIYD
-92 KNLLIKGM
+92 KNLLNDIHMSFKKGDIVGIKG
-100 FNLDFKDFE
+100 E
-109 SKEYKDKISRH
+109 SG
-120 RQETDGIGGVYYET
+120 T
-134 LYLLSDFVSGVLTII
+134 
-149 IAAISLGGFYK
+149 
-160 TLNQSVDIKILGE
+160 
-173 RYFPLILLAALI
+173 
-185 ILSVLLAIFRKKV
+185 
-198 EEKNED
+198 
-204 DREEYSVKYKIYD
+204 
-217 FYMRL
+217 
-222 LSDYESLKQIKIFDE
+222 
-237 KPFIKRELNEKFV
+237 
-250 KDGLSLDRRVSVRTA
+250 
-265 FSQAMNEFLMTGINV
+265 
-280 LFLLVLAVKAIG
+280 
-292 GLFGA
+292 
-297 DALIIYYGAFK
+297 
-308 EIVDGIKLL
+308 
-317 IESVGYKKS
+317 
-326 IEPKIEIL
+326 
-334 YDVIA
+334 
-339 LKSESDE
+339 
-346 EKYIEE
+346 
-352 STENAIVAKN
+352 
-362 IFFAYP
+362 
-368 GSDKNALEEIDVTI
+368 
-382 KNGEKIAIV
+382 
-391 GENGSGK
+391 GK

-407 FRSVK
+407 FRSAK
-412 GIYINDIPIEKIKNE
+412 GIYINDIPIEKIKNK

-453 GRKPVQKSV
+453 GREPVQKSV

>member
-1 MKMIDV
+1 MQNKELKLQKKEMLKMVNKLGFTLLLFLSLLSAILFVIAPITLNNVVENVGTIGAGDIIKVILLLAAGYLVEFISVFIKNGLVQQYHGRAAEILYADV
-7 YRDINKINKNILPVI
+7 FKLNYDKYIEDGPTAIRDLVWNAADAYAGLYFDVIPSLIVNIATIIVSIYISFTLNHIAALLMFITLPIHYFGFKLLNKKLAKLSVKLRQASSKSQSNIHSVVSQVDFIKQNSENENLLPMIKKNILESEGVRKKV
-22 LLNCLFSAIEPFVFI
+22 NYVANG
-37 FVSGKLVK
+37 VSGL
-45 YLIEGRAFKEI
+45 LIGLNQIIQSLTIVFLAALALKNKDAFGG
-56 VTLSLAGAAI
+56 V
-66 SLAVY
+66 VY
-71 VIKNITENY
+71 VMLVFPYFSNAIRGLSFTNLGIADVKAAD
-80 KMEFMDYLNCKE
+80 EFLKTMIEYREEDGTLDMPSDVKSIRFDVNSVDIYD
-92 KNLLIKGM
+92 KNLLNDIHMSFKKGDIVGIKG
-100 FNLDFKDFE
+100 E
-109 SKEYKDKISRH
+109 SG
-120 RQETDGIGGVYYET
+120 T
-134 LYLLSDFVSGVLTII
+134 
-149 IAAISLGGFYK
+149 
-160 TLNQSVDIKILGE
+160 
-173 RYFPLILLAALI
+173 
-185 ILSVLLAIFRKKV
+185 
-198 EEKNED
+198 
-204 DREEYSVKYKIYD
+204 
-217 FYMRL
+217 
-222 LSDYESLKQIKIFDE
+222 
-237 KPFIKRELNEKFV
+237 
-250 KDGLSLDRRVSVRTA
+250 
-265 FSQAMNEFLMTGINV
+265 
-280 LFLLVLAVKAIG
+280 
-292 GLFGA
+292 
-297 DALIIYYGAFK
+297 
-308 EIVDGIKLL
+308 
-317 IESVGYKKS
+317 
-326 IEPKIEIL
+326 
-334 YDVIA
+334 
-339 LKSESDE
+339 
-346 EKYIEE
+346 
-352 STENAIVAKN
+352 
-362 IFFAYP
+362 
-368 GSDKNALEEIDVTI
+368 
-382 KNGEKIAIV
+382 
-391 GENGSGK
+391 GK

>member
-1 MKMIDV
+1 MQNKELKLQKKEMLKIVNKWGFAVLLFLSLLSAILFVIAPITLNNVVENVGTIGAGDIIKVILLLAAGYLVEFISVFIKNGLIQQYHGRAAEILYADVFKLNYDKYIEDGPTAIRDLVWNAADAYAGLYFDVIPSLIVNIATIIVSIYISFTLNHIAALLMFITLPIHYFGFKLLNKKLAKLSVKLRQASSKSQSNIHSVVSQVDFIKQNSENENLLPMI
-7 YRDINKINKNILPVI
+7 KKNILESEGVRKKV
-22 LLNCLFSAIEPFVFI
+22 NYVANG
-37 FVSGKLVK
+37 VSGL
-45 YLIEGRAFKEI
+45 LIGLNQIIQSLTIVFLAALALKNKDAFGG
-56 VTLSLAGAAI
+56 V
-66 SLAVY
+66 VY
-71 VIKNITENY
+71 VMLVFPYFSNAIRGLSFTNLGIADVKAAD
-80 KMEFMDYLNCKE
+80 EFLKTMIEYREEDGTLDMPSDVKSIRFDINSVDIYD
-92 KNLLIKGM
+92 KNLLNDIHMSFKKGDIVGIKG
-100 FNLDFKDFE
+100 E
-109 SKEYKDKISRH
+109 SG
-120 RQETDGIGGVYYET
+120 T
-134 LYLLSDFVSGVLTII
+134 
-149 IAAISLGGFYK
+149 
-160 TLNQSVDIKILGE
+160 
-173 RYFPLILLAALI
+173 
-185 ILSVLLAIFRKKV
+185 
-198 EEKNED
+198 
-204 DREEYSVKYKIYD
+204 
-217 FYMRL
+217 
-222 LSDYESLKQIKIFDE
+222 
-237 KPFIKRELNEKFV
+237 
-250 KDGLSLDRRVSVRTA
+250 
-265 FSQAMNEFLMTGINV
+265 
-280 LFLLVLAVKAIG
+280 
-292 GLFGA
+292 
-297 DALIIYYGAFK
+297 
-308 EIVDGIKLL
+308 
-317 IESVGYKKS
+317 
-326 IEPKIEIL
+326 
-334 YDVIA
+334 
-339 LKSESDE
+339 
-346 EKYIEE
+346 
-352 STENAIVAKN
+352 
-362 IFFAYP
+362 
-368 GSDKNALEEIDVTI
+368 
-382 KNGEKIAIV
+382 
-391 GENGSGK
+391 GK

>member
-1 MKMIDV
+1 MQDKELKLQKKEMLKIV
-7 YRDINKINKNILPVI
+7 NKWGFVLLLFLSLLSAILFVIAPITLNNVVENVGTIGASDIVKVI
-22 LLNCLFSAIEPFVFI
+22 LLLAAGYLVEFISVFI
-37 FVSGKLVK
+37 KNG
-45 YLIEGRAFKEI
+45 LIQQYHGRA
-56 VTLSLAGAAI
+56 A
-66 SLAVY
+66 
-71 VIKNITENY
+71 
-80 KMEFMDYLNCKE
+80 
-92 KNLLIKGM
+92 
-100 FNLDFKDFE
+100 
-109 SKEYKDKISRH
+109 
-120 RQETDGIGGVYYET
+120 
-134 LYLLSDFVSGVLTII
+134 
-149 IAAISLGGFYK
+149 
-160 TLNQSVDIKILGE
+160 
-173 RYFPLILLAALI
+173 
-185 ILSVLLAIFRKKV
+185 
-198 EEKNED
+198 
-204 DREEYSVKYKIYD
+204 
-217 FYMRL
+217 
-222 LSDYESLKQIKIFDE
+222 
-237 KPFIKRELNEKFV
+237 
-250 KDGLSLDRRVSVRTA
+250 
-265 FSQAMNEFLMTGINV
+265 
-280 LFLLVLAVKAIG
+280 
-292 GLFGA
+292 
-297 DALIIYYGAFK
+297 
-308 EIVDGIKLL
+308 
-317 IESVGYKKS
+317 
-326 IEPKIEIL
+326 EIL
-334 YDVIA
+334 YADVFR
-339 LKSESDE
+339 LNYD
-346 EKYIEE
+346 KYIEE
-352 STENAIVAKN
+352 GPTAIRDLVWNAADAYAGLYFDVIPSLIVNIATIIVSIYISFTLNHIAALLMFITLPIHYFGFKLLNKKLAKLSVKLRQASSKSQSNIHSVVSQVDFIKQNSENENLLPMIKKNILESEGVRKKVNYVANGVSGLLIGLNQIIQSLTIVFLAALALKNKDAFGGVVYVMLVFPYFSNAIRGLSFTNLGIADVKAADEFLKTMIENREEDGTLDMPDDVKSISFDIDSVN
-362 IFFAYP
+362 IY
-368 GSDKNALEEIDVTI
+368 DKNLLNNVHMSFKKGD
-382 KNGEKIAIV
+382 IV
-391 GENGSGK
+391 GIKGESGTGK

-407 FRSVK
+407 FRSVE
-412 GIYINDIPIEKIKNE
+412 GIYINDIPIEKIKNV

-502 NAQIV
+502 NAKIV

>member
-1 MKMIDV
+1 MQDKELKLQKKEMLKIV
-7 YRDINKINKNILPVI
+7 NKWGFVLLLFLSLLSAILFVIALITLNNVVENVGTIGASDIVKVI
-22 LLNCLFSAIEPFVFI
+22 LLLAAGYLVEFISVFI
-37 FVSGKLVK
+37 KNG
-45 YLIEGRAFKEI
+45 LIQQYHGRA
-56 VTLSLAGAAI
+56 A
-66 SLAVY
+66 
-71 VIKNITENY
+71 
-80 KMEFMDYLNCKE
+80 
-92 KNLLIKGM
+92 
-100 FNLDFKDFE
+100 
-109 SKEYKDKISRH
+109 
-120 RQETDGIGGVYYET
+120 
-134 LYLLSDFVSGVLTII
+134 
-149 IAAISLGGFYK
+149 
-160 TLNQSVDIKILGE
+160 
-173 RYFPLILLAALI
+173 
-185 ILSVLLAIFRKKV
+185 
-198 EEKNED
+198 
-204 DREEYSVKYKIYD
+204 
-217 FYMRL
+217 
-222 LSDYESLKQIKIFDE
+222 
-237 KPFIKRELNEKFV
+237 
-250 KDGLSLDRRVSVRTA
+250 
-265 FSQAMNEFLMTGINV
+265 
-280 LFLLVLAVKAIG
+280 
-292 GLFGA
+292 
-297 DALIIYYGAFK
+297 
-308 EIVDGIKLL
+308 
-317 IESVGYKKS
+317 
-326 IEPKIEIL
+326 EIL
-334 YDVIA
+334 YADVFR
-339 LKSESDE
+339 LNYD
-346 EKYIEE
+346 KYIEE
-352 STENAIVAKN
+352 GPTAIRDLVWNAADAYAGLYFDVIPSLIVNIATIIVSIYISFTLNHIAALLMFITLPIHYFGFKLLNKKLAKLSVKLRQASSKSQSNIHSVVSQVDFIKQNSENENLLPMIKKNILESEGVRKKVNYVANGVSGLLIGLNQIIQSLTIVFLAALALKNKDAFGGVVYVMLVFPYFSNAIRGLSFTNLGIADVKAADEFLKTMIENREEDGTLDMPDDVRSISFDIDSVN
-362 IFFAYP
+362 IY
-368 GSDKNALEEIDVTI
+368 DKNLLNNVHMSFKKGD
-382 KNGEKIAIV
+382 IV
-391 GENGSGK
+391 GIKGESGTGK

-407 FRSVK
+407 FRSVE
-412 GIYINDIPIEKIKNE
+412 GIYINDIPIEKIKNV

-502 NAQIV
+502 NAKIV

>member
-1 MKMIDV
+1 MQNKELKLQKKEMLKIVNKWGFALLLFLSLLSAILFVIAPITLNNVVENVGTIGAGDIIKVILLLAAGYLVEFISVFIKNGLIQQYHGRAAEILYADVFKLNYDKYIEDGPTAIRDLVWNAADAYAGLYFDVIPSLIVNIATIIVSIYISFTLNHIAALLMFITLPIHYFGFKLLNKKLAKLSVKLRQASSKSQSNIHSVVSQVDFIKQNSENENLLPMI
-7 YRDINKINKNILPVI
+7 KKNILESEGVRKKV
-22 LLNCLFSAIEPFVFI
+22 NYVANG
-37 FVSGKLVK
+37 VSGL
-45 YLIEGRAFKEI
+45 LIGLNQIIQSLTIVFLAALALKNKDAFGG
-56 VTLSLAGAAI
+56 V
-66 SLAVY
+66 VY
-71 VIKNITENY
+71 VMLVFPYFSNAIRGLSFTNLGIADVKAAD
-80 KMEFMDYLNCKE
+80 EFLKTMIEYREEDGTLDMPSDVKSIRFDINSVDIYD
-92 KNLLIKGM
+92 KNLLNDIHMSFKKGDIVGIKG
-100 FNLDFKDFE
+100 E
-109 SKEYKDKISRH
+109 SG
-120 RQETDGIGGVYYET
+120 T
-134 LYLLSDFVSGVLTII
+134 
-149 IAAISLGGFYK
+149 
-160 TLNQSVDIKILGE
+160 
-173 RYFPLILLAALI
+173 
-185 ILSVLLAIFRKKV
+185 
-198 EEKNED
+198 
-204 DREEYSVKYKIYD
+204 
-217 FYMRL
+217 
-222 LSDYESLKQIKIFDE
+222 
-237 KPFIKRELNEKFV
+237 
-250 KDGLSLDRRVSVRTA
+250 
-265 FSQAMNEFLMTGINV
+265 
-280 LFLLVLAVKAIG
+280 
-292 GLFGA
+292 
-297 DALIIYYGAFK
+297 
-308 EIVDGIKLL
+308 
-317 IESVGYKKS
+317 
-326 IEPKIEIL
+326 
-334 YDVIA
+334 
-339 LKSESDE
+339 
-346 EKYIEE
+346 
-352 STENAIVAKN
+352 
-362 IFFAYP
+362 
-368 GSDKNALEEIDVTI
+368 
-382 KNGEKIAIV
+382 
-391 GENGSGK
+391 GK

-521 TEIMTAVL
+521 TEIMTAIL

>member
-1 MKMIDV
+1 MQNKELKLQKKEMLKIVNKWGFTVLLFLSLLSAILFVIAPITLNNVVENVGTIGASDIIKVILLLAAGYLVEFISVFIKNGLVQQYHGRAAEILYADVFKLNYDKYIEDGPTAIRDLVWNAADAYAGLYFDVIPSLIVNIATIIVSIYISFTLNHIAALLMFITLPIHYFGFKLLNKKLAKLSVKLRQASSKSQSNIHSVVSQVDFIKQNSENENLLPMI
-7 YRDINKINKNILPVI
+7 KKNILESEGVRKKV
-22 LLNCLFSAIEPFVFI
+22 NYVANG
-37 FVSGKLVK
+37 VSGL
-45 YLIEGRAFKEI
+45 LIGLNQIIQSLTIVFLAALALKNKDAFGG
-56 VTLSLAGAAI
+56 V
-66 SLAVY
+66 VY
-71 VIKNITENY
+71 VMLVFPYFSNAIRGLSFTNLGIADVKAAD
-80 KMEFMDYLNCKE
+80 EFLKTMIEYREEDGTLDMPSDVKSIRFDINSVDIYD
-92 KNLLIKGM
+92 KNLLNDIHMSFKKGDIVGIKG
-100 FNLDFKDFE
+100 E
-109 SKEYKDKISRH
+109 SG
-120 RQETDGIGGVYYET
+120 T
-134 LYLLSDFVSGVLTII
+134 
-149 IAAISLGGFYK
+149 
-160 TLNQSVDIKILGE
+160 
-173 RYFPLILLAALI
+173 
-185 ILSVLLAIFRKKV
+185 
-198 EEKNED
+198 
-204 DREEYSVKYKIYD
+204 
-217 FYMRL
+217 
-222 LSDYESLKQIKIFDE
+222 
-237 KPFIKRELNEKFV
+237 
-250 KDGLSLDRRVSVRTA
+250 
-265 FSQAMNEFLMTGINV
+265 
-280 LFLLVLAVKAIG
+280 
-292 GLFGA
+292 
-297 DALIIYYGAFK
+297 
-308 EIVDGIKLL
+308 
-317 IESVGYKKS
+317 
-326 IEPKIEIL
+326 
-334 YDVIA
+334 
-339 LKSESDE
+339 
-346 EKYIEE
+346 
-352 STENAIVAKN
+352 
-362 IFFAYP
+362 
-368 GSDKNALEEIDVTI
+368 
-382 KNGEKIAIV
+382 
-391 GENGSGK
+391 GK

>member
-1 MKMIDV
+1 MQDKELKLQKKEMLKIV
-7 YRDINKINKNILPVI
+7 NKWGFALLLFLSLLSAILFVIAPITLNNVVENVGTIGASDIVKVI
-22 LLNCLFSAIEPFVFI
+22 LLLAAGYLVEFISVFI
-37 FVSGKLVK
+37 KNQ
-45 YLIEGRAFKEI
+45 LIQQYHGRA
-56 VTLSLAGAAI
+56 A
-66 SLAVY
+66 
-71 VIKNITENY
+71 
-80 KMEFMDYLNCKE
+80 
-92 KNLLIKGM
+92 
-100 FNLDFKDFE
+100 
-109 SKEYKDKISRH
+109 
-120 RQETDGIGGVYYET
+120 
-134 LYLLSDFVSGVLTII
+134 
-149 IAAISLGGFYK
+149 
-160 TLNQSVDIKILGE
+160 
-173 RYFPLILLAALI
+173 
-185 ILSVLLAIFRKKV
+185 
-198 EEKNED
+198 
-204 DREEYSVKYKIYD
+204 
-217 FYMRL
+217 
-222 LSDYESLKQIKIFDE
+222 
-237 KPFIKRELNEKFV
+237 
-250 KDGLSLDRRVSVRTA
+250 
-265 FSQAMNEFLMTGINV
+265 
-280 LFLLVLAVKAIG
+280 
-292 GLFGA
+292 
-297 DALIIYYGAFK
+297 
-308 EIVDGIKLL
+308 
-317 IESVGYKKS
+317 
-326 IEPKIEIL
+326 EIL
-334 YDVIA
+334 YADVFR
-339 LKSESDE
+339 LNYD
-346 EKYIEE
+346 KYIEE
-352 STENAIVAKN
+352 GPTAIRDLVWNAADAYAGLYFDVIPSLIVNIATIIVSIYISFTLNHIAALLMFITLPIHYFGFKLLNKKLAKLSVKLRQASSKSQSNIHSVVSQVDFIKQNSENENLLPMIKKNILESEGVRKKVNYVANGVSGLLIGLNQIIQSLTIVFLAALALKNKDAFGGVVYVMLVFPYFSNAIRGLSFTNLGIADVKAADEFLKTMIEYREEDGTLDMPDDVRSISFDIDSVN
-362 IFFAYP
+362 IY
-368 GSDKNALEEIDVTI
+368 DKNLLNNVHMSFKKGD
-382 KNGEKIAIV
+382 IV
-391 GENGSGK
+391 GIKGESGTGK

-407 FRSVK
+407 FRSVD
-412 GIYINDIPIEKIKNE
+412 GIYINDIPIEKIKNV

>member
-1 MKMIDV
+1 MQSKELKLQKKEMLKIV
-7 YRDINKINKNILPVI
+7 NKWGFVLLLFLSLLSAILFVIAPITLNNVVENVGTIGASDIVKVI
-22 LLNCLFSAIEPFVFI
+22 LLLAAGYLVEFISVFI
-37 FVSGKLVK
+37 KNG
-45 YLIEGRAFKEI
+45 LIQQYHGRA
-56 VTLSLAGAAI
+56 A
-66 SLAVY
+66 
-71 VIKNITENY
+71 
-80 KMEFMDYLNCKE
+80 
-92 KNLLIKGM
+92 
-100 FNLDFKDFE
+100 
-109 SKEYKDKISRH
+109 
-120 RQETDGIGGVYYET
+120 
-134 LYLLSDFVSGVLTII
+134 
-149 IAAISLGGFYK
+149 
-160 TLNQSVDIKILGE
+160 
-173 RYFPLILLAALI
+173 
-185 ILSVLLAIFRKKV
+185 
-198 EEKNED
+198 
-204 DREEYSVKYKIYD
+204 
-217 FYMRL
+217 
-222 LSDYESLKQIKIFDE
+222 
-237 KPFIKRELNEKFV
+237 
-250 KDGLSLDRRVSVRTA
+250 
-265 FSQAMNEFLMTGINV
+265 
-280 LFLLVLAVKAIG
+280 
-292 GLFGA
+292 
-297 DALIIYYGAFK
+297 
-308 EIVDGIKLL
+308 
-317 IESVGYKKS
+317 
-326 IEPKIEIL
+326 EIL
-334 YDVIA
+334 YADVFR
-339 LKSESDE
+339 LNYD
-346 EKYIEE
+346 KYIEE
-352 STENAIVAKN
+352 GPTAIRDLVWNAADAYAGLYFDVIPSLIVNIATIIVSIYISFTLNHIAALLMFITLPIHYFGFKLLNKKLAQLSVKLRQASSKSQSNIHSVVSQVDFIKQNSENENLLPMIKKNILESEGVRKKVNYVANGVSGLLIGLNQIIQSLTIVFLAALALKNKDAFGGVVYVMLVFPYFSNAIRGLSFTNLGIADVKAADEFLKTMIENREEDGTLDMPDDVRSISFDIDSVN
-362 IFFAYP
+362 IY
-368 GSDKNALEEIDVTI
+368 DKNLLNNVHMSFKKGD
-382 KNGEKIAIV
+382 IV
-391 GENGSGK
+391 GIKGESGTGK

-407 FRSVK
+407 FRSVE
-412 GIYINDIPIEKIKNE
+412 GIYINDIPIEKIKNV

-502 NAQIV
+502 NAKIV

>member
-1 MKMIDV
+1 MQNKELILQKKEMLKIVNKWGFAILLFLSLLSAILFVIAPITLNNVVENVGTIGASDIIKVILLLAAGYLVEFVSVFIKNQLVQQYHGRAAEILYADVFKLNYDKYIEDGPTAIRDLVWNAADAYAGLYFDVIPSLIVNIATIIVSIYISFTLNHIAALLMFITLPIHYFGFKLLNKKLAKLSVKLRQASSKSQSNIHSVVSQVDFIKQNSENENLLPMI
-7 YRDINKINKNILPVI
+7 KKNILESEGVRKKVNYVANGI
-22 LLNCLFSAIEPFVFI
+22 SGLLIGLNQIIQSLTIVFLAALAL
-37 FVSGKLVK
+37 KNK
-45 YLIEGRAFKEI
+45 DAFGG
-56 VTLSLAGAAI
+56 V
-66 SLAVY
+66 VY
-71 VIKNITENY
+71 VMLVFPYFSNAIRGLSFTNLGIADVKAAD
-80 KMEFMDYLNCKE
+80 EFLKTMIEYREEDGTLDMPSDVKSIRFDINSVDIYD
-92 KNLLIKGM
+92 KNLLNDIHMSFKKGDIVGIKG
-100 FNLDFKDFE
+100 E
-109 SKEYKDKISRH
+109 SG
-120 RQETDGIGGVYYET
+120 T
-134 LYLLSDFVSGVLTII
+134 
-149 IAAISLGGFYK
+149 
-160 TLNQSVDIKILGE
+160 
-173 RYFPLILLAALI
+173 
-185 ILSVLLAIFRKKV
+185 
-198 EEKNED
+198 
-204 DREEYSVKYKIYD
+204 
-217 FYMRL
+217 
-222 LSDYESLKQIKIFDE
+222 
-237 KPFIKRELNEKFV
+237 
-250 KDGLSLDRRVSVRTA
+250 
-265 FSQAMNEFLMTGINV
+265 
-280 LFLLVLAVKAIG
+280 
-292 GLFGA
+292 
-297 DALIIYYGAFK
+297 
-308 EIVDGIKLL
+308 
-317 IESVGYKKS
+317 
-326 IEPKIEIL
+326 
-334 YDVIA
+334 
-339 LKSESDE
+339 
-346 EKYIEE
+346 
-352 STENAIVAKN
+352 
-362 IFFAYP
+362 
-368 GSDKNALEEIDVTI
+368 
-382 KNGEKIAIV
+382 
-391 GENGSGK
+391 GK

-412 GIYINDIPIEKIKNE
+412 GIYINDIPIEKIKNV

-502 NAQIV
+502 NAKIV

>member
-1 MKMIDV
+1 MQNKELKLQKKEMLKIVNKLGFAVLLFLSLLSAILFVIAPITLNNVVENVGTIGAGDIIKVILLLAAGYLVEFISVFIKNQLVQQYHGRAAEILYADVFKLNYDKYIEDGPTAIRDLVWNAADAYAGLYFDVIPSLIVNIATIIVSIYISFTLNHIAALLMFITLPIHYFGFKLLNKKLAKLSVKLRQASSKSQSNIHSVVSQVDFIKQNSENENLLPMI
-7 YRDINKINKNILPVI
+7 KKNILESEGVRKKV
-22 LLNCLFSAIEPFVFI
+22 NYVANG
-37 FVSGKLVK
+37 VSGL
-45 YLIEGRAFKEI
+45 LIGLNQIIQSLTIVFLAALALKNKDAFGG
-56 VTLSLAGAAI
+56 V
-66 SLAVY
+66 VY
-71 VIKNITENY
+71 VMLVFPYFSNAIRGLSFTNLGIADVKAAD
-80 KMEFMDYLNCKE
+80 EFLKTMIEYREEDGALDMPSDVKSIRFDINSVDIYD
-92 KNLLIKGM
+92 KNLLNDIHMSFKKGDIVGIKG
-100 FNLDFKDFE
+100 E
-109 SKEYKDKISRH
+109 SG
-120 RQETDGIGGVYYET
+120 T
-134 LYLLSDFVSGVLTII
+134 
-149 IAAISLGGFYK
+149 
-160 TLNQSVDIKILGE
+160 
-173 RYFPLILLAALI
+173 
-185 ILSVLLAIFRKKV
+185 
-198 EEKNED
+198 
-204 DREEYSVKYKIYD
+204 
-217 FYMRL
+217 
-222 LSDYESLKQIKIFDE
+222 
-237 KPFIKRELNEKFV
+237 
-250 KDGLSLDRRVSVRTA
+250 
-265 FSQAMNEFLMTGINV
+265 
-280 LFLLVLAVKAIG
+280 
-292 GLFGA
+292 
-297 DALIIYYGAFK
+297 
-308 EIVDGIKLL
+308 
-317 IESVGYKKS
+317 
-326 IEPKIEIL
+326 
-334 YDVIA
+334 
-339 LKSESDE
+339 
-346 EKYIEE
+346 
-352 STENAIVAKN
+352 
-362 IFFAYP
+362 
-368 GSDKNALEEIDVTI
+368 
-382 KNGEKIAIV
+382 
-391 GENGSGK
+391 GK

-512 TSSLDKETE
+512 TSSLDRETE
-521 TEIMTAVL
+521 TEIMTAIL

>member
-1 MKMIDV
+1 MQNKELKLQKKEMLKIVNKLGFAVLLFLSLLSAILFVIAPITLNNVVENVGTIGAGDIIKVILLLAAGYLVEFISVFIKNGLVQQYHGRAAEILYADVFKLNYDKYIEDGPTAIRDLVWNAADAYAGLYFDVIPSLIVNIATIIVSIYISFTLNHIAALLMFITLPIHYFGFKLLNKKLAKLSVKLRQASSKSQSNIHSVVSQVDFIKQNSENENLLPMI
-7 YRDINKINKNILPVI
+7 KKNILESEGVRKKV
-22 LLNCLFSAIEPFVFI
+22 NYVANG
-37 FVSGKLVK
+37 VSGL
-45 YLIEGRAFKEI
+45 LIGLNQIIQSLTIVFLAALALKNKDAFGG
-56 VTLSLAGAAI
+56 V
-66 SLAVY
+66 VY
-71 VIKNITENY
+71 VMLVFPYFSNAIRGLSFTNLGIADVKAAD
-80 KMEFMDYLNCKE
+80 EFLKTMIEYREEDGTLDMPSDVKSIRFDINSVDIYD
-92 KNLLIKGM
+92 KNLLNDIHMSFKKGDIVGIKG
-100 FNLDFKDFE
+100 E
-109 SKEYKDKISRH
+109 SG
-120 RQETDGIGGVYYET
+120 T
-134 LYLLSDFVSGVLTII
+134 
-149 IAAISLGGFYK
+149 
-160 TLNQSVDIKILGE
+160 
-173 RYFPLILLAALI
+173 
-185 ILSVLLAIFRKKV
+185 
-198 EEKNED
+198 
-204 DREEYSVKYKIYD
+204 
-217 FYMRL
+217 
-222 LSDYESLKQIKIFDE
+222 
-237 KPFIKRELNEKFV
+237 
-250 KDGLSLDRRVSVRTA
+250 
-265 FSQAMNEFLMTGINV
+265 
-280 LFLLVLAVKAIG
+280 
-292 GLFGA
+292 
-297 DALIIYYGAFK
+297 
-308 EIVDGIKLL
+308 
-317 IESVGYKKS
+317 
-326 IEPKIEIL
+326 
-334 YDVIA
+334 
-339 LKSESDE
+339 
-346 EKYIEE
+346 
-352 STENAIVAKN
+352 
-362 IFFAYP
+362 
-368 GSDKNALEEIDVTI
+368 
-382 KNGEKIAIV
+382 
-391 GENGSGK
+391 GK

>member
-1 MKMIDV
+1 MQNKELKLQKKEMLKIVNKWGFAVLLFLSLLSAILFVIAPITLNSVVENVGTIGAGDIIKVILLLAAGYLVEFISVFIKNQLVQQYHGRAAEILYADVFKLNYDKYIEDGPTAIRDLVWNAADAYAGLYFDVIPSLIVNIATIIVSIYISFTLNHIAALLMFITLPIHYFGFKLLNKKLAKLSVKLRQASSKSQSNIHSVVSQVDFIKQNSENENLLPMI
-7 YRDINKINKNILPVI
+7 KKNILESEGVRKKV
-22 LLNCLFSAIEPFVFI
+22 NYVANG
-37 FVSGKLVK
+37 VSGL
-45 YLIEGRAFKEI
+45 LIGLNQIIQSLTIVFLAALALKNKDAFGG
-56 VTLSLAGAAI
+56 V
-66 SLAVY
+66 VY
-71 VIKNITENY
+71 VMLVFPYFSNAIRGLSFTNLGIADVKAAD
-80 KMEFMDYLNCKE
+80 EFLKTMIEYREEDGTLDMPSDVKSIRFDINSVDIYD
-92 KNLLIKGM
+92 KNLLNDIHMSFKKGDIVGIKG
-100 FNLDFKDFE
+100 E
-109 SKEYKDKISRH
+109 SG
-120 RQETDGIGGVYYET
+120 T
-134 LYLLSDFVSGVLTII
+134 
-149 IAAISLGGFYK
+149 
-160 TLNQSVDIKILGE
+160 
-173 RYFPLILLAALI
+173 
-185 ILSVLLAIFRKKV
+185 
-198 EEKNED
+198 
-204 DREEYSVKYKIYD
+204 
-217 FYMRL
+217 
-222 LSDYESLKQIKIFDE
+222 
-237 KPFIKRELNEKFV
+237 
-250 KDGLSLDRRVSVRTA
+250 
-265 FSQAMNEFLMTGINV
+265 
-280 LFLLVLAVKAIG
+280 
-292 GLFGA
+292 
-297 DALIIYYGAFK
+297 
-308 EIVDGIKLL
+308 
-317 IESVGYKKS
+317 
-326 IEPKIEIL
+326 
-334 YDVIA
+334 
-339 LKSESDE
+339 
-346 EKYIEE
+346 
-352 STENAIVAKN
+352 
-362 IFFAYP
+362 
-368 GSDKNALEEIDVTI
+368 
-382 KNGEKIAIV
+382 
-391 GENGSGK
+391 GK

>member
-1 MKMIDV
+1 MPSDV
-7 YRDINKINKNILPVI
+7 KSIRFDINSVDI
-22 LLNCLFSAIEPFVFI
+22 
-37 FVSGKLVK
+37 
-45 YLIEGRAFKEI
+45 Y
-56 VTLSLAGAAI
+56 
-66 SLAVY
+66 
-71 VIKNITENY
+71 
-80 KMEFMDYLNCKE
+80 D
-92 KNLLIKGM
+92 KNLLNDIHMSFKKGDIVGIKG
-100 FNLDFKDFE
+100 E
-109 SKEYKDKISRH
+109 SG
-120 RQETDGIGGVYYET
+120 T
-134 LYLLSDFVSGVLTII
+134 
-149 IAAISLGGFYK
+149 
-160 TLNQSVDIKILGE
+160 
-173 RYFPLILLAALI
+173 
-185 ILSVLLAIFRKKV
+185 
-198 EEKNED
+198 
-204 DREEYSVKYKIYD
+204 
-217 FYMRL
+217 
-222 LSDYESLKQIKIFDE
+222 
-237 KPFIKRELNEKFV
+237 
-250 KDGLSLDRRVSVRTA
+250 
-265 FSQAMNEFLMTGINV
+265 
-280 LFLLVLAVKAIG
+280 
-292 GLFGA
+292 
-297 DALIIYYGAFK
+297 
-308 EIVDGIKLL
+308 
-317 IESVGYKKS
+317 
-326 IEPKIEIL
+326 
-334 YDVIA
+334 
-339 LKSESDE
+339 
-346 EKYIEE
+346 
-352 STENAIVAKN
+352 
-362 IFFAYP
+362 
-368 GSDKNALEEIDVTI
+368 
-382 KNGEKIAIV
+382 
-391 GENGSGK
+391 GK

-534 KIIFIISHNNDI
+534 KIIFIISHNSDI